1 MSLKNLTKN
10 LENFK
15 WTNYSNVG
23 ENSAPPSNG
32 GNLNS
37 PNTTWPPPSNGGNLE
52 PPEPIKDQKKKLV
65 YTGPPIPKSTKEIE
79 KTIPPIK
86 DVNLS
91 KTMSIID
98 KDIKNPMNLSQIK
111 GRHGGTKDGGLPPHP
126 EEHSLY
132 DDGAGENLS
141 QISGRHGGTE
151 PLGQPPHL
159 EEHSLLDDGAGVPQ
173 LSNDLI
179 TLTKDLVNFKWT
191 NYDNVGDNLSQI
203 GGHHG
208 GTLPGGQPP
217 HSLDHSEFDD
227 GAGTPQSFYDG
238 HSQVVTGQKT
248 FERPNPK
255 SLADMKS
262 KFGPLNTQPLER
274 GPYGVTDYM
283 DGTKQGRGFIP
294 PGGHPLG
301 FTVDMGVSKYAIGD
315 PLDYTLTPLSHTI
328 ASVNSGGPHGS
339 VPEQTL
345 NISPVAPNAWAEDFM
360 TTPLAEY
367 ESQYSEP
374 VDSVTHQVD
383 MITLTGP
390 TVPDDDHY
398 LNVTPKVDNAHGS
411 DFMTLPISGYP
422 GLYVGSQGDIV
433 PIIPSVIGLGASD
446 SIAASWPDKIFHQ
459 LGNLQD
465 EKLYDVYQHHFL
477 PTIENFNHVSLL
489 TDLFENES
497 TSVAA
502 EKWRDGSIHIGLQDI
517 AAPVGGSVTSWA
529 NIMPVTPRYSMFR
542 DAQGNYQVPTLFPHE
557 WTNQPTFNIL
567 GGYPESTYGSGYT
580 INSQFGYSWTE
591 PHSSTHGAHSFEI
604 GDINI
609 DLYESM
615 PKYHLDTPLTIKWH
629 LTNQN
634 IEEWPYKQFGFSNSP
649 ENAFNEGS
657 LGITTSTGA
666 LVFATQPFIRR
677 QVGQGYLDGRGTGVV
692 GADHLATV
700 IARIEED
707 TTRINA
713 WLNTPAGKNWHNN
726 QYTLQNLNPRPETRT
741 YNPGSLLI
749 SLVPHLHGQR
759 HLSGFFGI
767 FGPGKYGDLQTDMD
781 YQEEGPGWDG
791 KDTAGIWG
799 YGTRE
804 AGSFDIGEKNR
815 LTGLTAQFI
824 GGAEPKQWKHLFNL
838 FPSWDGGFWSAISGM
853 ENWSATNRGRTPEK
867 PEQVV
872 FSQKGAYEAGQ
883 SSAGGIYENL
893 GGIGWTYSPARYS
906 SLAKGHPSWHWLYG
920 RAPRSSDAAGYIT
933 LPYGSLN
940 TGAAY
945 TKILGKD
952 WDKLRGDENF
962 QSKAYVLESGKL
974 VHQKKS
980 DSAIIKFSWRFLNL
994 KSTNDDGTEKYS
1006 GKDDYF
1012 EGLDEYEKPVH
1023 GLDERVFPSHFN
1035 NEWFQEA
1042 VTEIAND
1049 HSDQPDGNAKAQVGL
1064 SWLSTNL
1071 GATNPKASH
1080 PIPNKWFKTKPY
1092 HKLGPVESYVTSYGE
1107 WHSPLVMGWAYLD
1120 PIGFDASDIRY
1131 RDGSS
1136 AGPWTPKWA
1145 RFKVEKNNFELKS
1158 KNLLYYGSATTRPDP
1173 GTISFTI
1180 GKDSHG
1186 NLNPRMAQFWEEE
1199 ANPLGKITR
1208 TRVFTSV
1215 SNTEKVS
1222 FETTVKMLKNGK
1234 WSIGHGTAPRSS
1246 ADINFLVLP
1255 YQGLD
1260 IETSY
1265 GNDLGRNPWPID
1277 DDRIYFSSLIKH
1289 SWRFFDKSHKDKK
1302 DPYWDDFKPVNSAVE
1317 GVSEQI
1323 KHEFEDTVGN
1333 LIDSGKVFTINK
1345 RAAKGL
1351 GPDGIPSGD
1360 LLKQYSTLVYGN
1372 LNLQSAY
1379 DSNKDGLGAL
1389 LSPSEFNLTDIPKIP
1404 ALTKE
1409 MAERKIGQN
1418 IRKDIGEPGTT
1429 GVGPVTDTVL
1439 GVIKKG
1445 IDNSKHTSITQD
1457 KVNLIP
1463 YGEDYTAVGTDVAK
1477 KTSDFIKFKF
1487 FDVVNN
1493 KFIVFRALLSGV
1505 SDSITPE
1512 WTGTRYIG
1520 RPDQVYVY
1528 NGAERKVSFTFDVYP
1543 KTKQELPVLWEKLN
1557 YLVGLCYPS
1566 YQDSRMVAP
1575 FINLTIGDM
1584 FVGTPG
1590 FLDSLSVEVNDLST
1604 WEIQEGLQFPKH
1616 ITCQCSFTYIGKHLH
1631 TGGPLGKHYGF
1642 MDNIPA
1648 PVPVEQAAV
1657 TTTVDPVEEIV
1668 PLTFGDVFNAEK
1680 ANGEKTFTYNGTLY
1694 NTMTAEEK
1702 AAGKTTWNP
1711 TTKSWGQPASQGAD
1725 ESIDWGPAQGM

>member
-1 MSLKNLTKN
+1 MSLKNLTEN

-15 WTNYSNVG
+15 WTNYGNVG
-23 ENSAPPSNG
+23 NNSA
-32 GNLNS
+32 
-37 PNTTWPPPSNGGNLE
+37 PPSNGGNLE
-52 PPEPIKDQKKKLV
+52 PPEPITDQKKKLV

-191 NYDNVGDNLSQI
+191 NYDNVGDNLSSKA
-203 GGHHG
+203 GRHG

-217 HSLDHSEFDD
+217 HPEEHSLLDD

-315 PLDYTLTPLSHTI
+315 PLNYTLTPLSHTI

-390 TVPDDDHY
+390 TLPDDDHY

-433 PIIPSVIGLGASD
+433 SIIPSVVGLGASD
-446 SIAASWPDKIFHQ
+446 SIAAIWPDKIFHE

-677 QVGQGYLDGRGTGVV
+677 QAGQGYLDGRGTGVV

-824 GGAEPKQWKHLFNL
+824 GGAEPKQWKHLWDT

-853 ENWSATNRGRTPEK
+853 EDWSATNRGRTPEK
-867 PEQVV
+867 PTQVV
-872 FSQKGAYEAGQ
+872 FSQKGAYGQ
-883 SSAGGIYENL
+883 GPIHKN
-893 GGIGWTYSPARYS
+893 IG
-906 SLAKGHPSWHWLYG
+906 
-920 RAPRSSDAAGYIT
+920 
-933 LPYGSLN
+933 N
-940 TGAAY
+940 
-945 TKILGKD
+945 
-952 WDKLRGDENF
+952 
-962 QSKAYVLESGKL
+962 
-974 VHQKKS
+974 
-980 DSAIIKFSWRFLNL
+980 
-994 KSTNDDGTEKYS
+994 
-1006 GKDDYF
+1006 F
-1012 EGLDEYEKPVH
+1012 EGDDDPTAE
-1023 GLDERVFPSHFN
+1023 DWST
-1035 NEWFQEA
+1035 A
-1042 VTEIAND
+1042 
-1049 HSDQPDGNAKAQVGL
+1049 GL
-1064 SWLSTNL
+1064 SWINTNL
-1071 GATNPKASH
+1071 EAPGIAETLLK
-1080 PIPNKWFKTKPY
+1080 PNKYYFRNN
-1092 HKLGPVESYVTSYGE
+1092 YGALDPKHAYITMFGK

-1120 PIGFDASDIRY
+1120 PTGFDNIDAKYKDDSTSHGRIFAPGWVGFESKPLESKKILYPTGFGEGSRPASSAISWTIGKDSHQFGWGLKKNSWMTVGGNLQTAPRTHTDIRFITKPYSDLAGAYTGSWMNPPQSDIIKYSWRY
-1131 RDGSS
+1131 I
-1136 AGPWTPKWA
+1136 AGG
-1145 RFKVEKNNFELKS
+1145 VEEKEGYWEEWS
-1158 KNLLYYGSATTRPDP
+1158 DP
-1173 GTISFTI
+1173 GGAVAKRQETLTESGFFTI
-1180 GKDSHG
+1180 GKGSHG
-1186 NLNPRMAQFWEEE
+1186 NLNPRMAQFWKEED
-1199 ANPLGKITR
+1199 PVTTMTR
-1208 TRVFTSV
+1208 TRERTKKKVAGGWSYA
-1215 SNTEKVS
+1215 NTEKVS

-1265 GNDLGRNPWPID
+1265 GNDLGSNPWPID
-1277 DDRIYFSSLIKH
+1277 DTKSFSSLIKH
-1289 SWRFFDKSHKDKK
+1289 SWRFFDSSHKDKK
-1302 DPYWDDFKPVNSAVE
+1302 EPYWEDFKPVNSEVE
-1317 GVSEQI
+1317 GVSDQI
-1323 KHEFEDTVGN
+1323 KHEFDDTVGN
-1333 LIDSGKVFTINK
+1333 LIDNGKVFTINK

-1351 GPDGIPSGD
+1351 GTDGIPSGD

-1389 LSPSEFNLTDIPKIP
+1389 QSPSEFNLTDIPKIP

-1409 MAERKIGQN
+1409 MSERKIGQN

-1429 GVGPVTDTVL
+1429 GIGPVTDTAL

-1445 IDNSKHTSITQD
+1445 IDGGKHVSVTAD

-1463 YGEDYTAVGTDVAK
+1463 YGVDYTAVGTDPAN

-1487 FDVVNN
+1487 FDVVNSQ
-1493 KFIVFRALLSGV
+1493 FIVFRALLSGI

-1528 NGAERKVSFTFDVYP
+1528 NGAERKINFSFDVYP
-1543 KTKQELPVLWEKLN
+1543 KTKQELPVLWDKLN

-1566 YQDSRMVAP
+1566 YTSNRMVAP

-1584 FVGTPG
+1584 FKGTPG

-1616 ITCQCSFTYIGKHLH
+1616 ITCQCSFTYIGKHLQ
-1631 TGGPLGKHYGF
+1631 TGGPLGKHYGL
-1642 MDNIPA
+1642 MDKKDTPQIDAANTVNPA
-1648 PVPVEQAAV
+1648 
-1657 TTTVDPVEEIV
+1657 EEIV
-1668 PLTFGDVFNAEK
+1668 PLTFGQVFNDARNDK
-1680 ANGEKTFTYNGTLY
+1680 LKTFTYNGTLY
-1694 NTMTAEEK
+1694 NSMTEEEK
-1702 AAGKTTWNP
+1702 AGGKTVWNG
-1711 TTKSWGQPASQGAD
+1711 TSKSWGQPTSFASK
-1725 ESIDWGPAQGM
+1725 

>member
-23 ENSAPPSNG
+23 NNSA
-32 GNLNS
+32 
-37 PNTTWPPPSNGGNLE
+37 PPSNGGNLE
-52 PPEPIKDQKKKLV
+52 PPELIKDQKKKLV
-65 YTGPPIPKSTKEIE
+65 YTGPPISKSTKEIE

-111 GRHGGTKDGGLPPHP
+111 GRHGGYEGGGEPPHP
-126 EEHSLY
+126 EEHSKL
-132 DDGAGENLS
+132 DDKSGVNLS

-217 HSLDHSEFDD
+217 HSLDHSALDD

-238 HSQVVTGQKT
+238 HSSVVTGQKT

-255 SLADMKS
+255 SLDQMES
-262 KFGPLNTQPLER
+262 KFGPPSTQPNER
-274 GPYGVTDYM
+274 GPYGVSDVM

-294 PGGHPLG
+294 PGGPPLG
-301 FTVDMGVSKYAIGD
+301 FTVDMGVSEYAIGD
-315 PLDYTLTPLSHTI
+315 PLNYTLTPLSHTI
-328 ASVNSGGPHGS
+328 AAVNSNGPHGS
-339 VPEQTL
+339 VPEHTIDIQFGTSWS
-345 NISPVAPNAWAEDFM
+345 NPEAINAWAEDFM
-360 TTPLAEY
+360 TTPLANY

-477 PTIENFNHVSLL
+477 PTIENFNHISLL
-489 TDLFENES
+489 TDLFEDES
-497 TSVAA
+497 ISVAT
-502 EKWRDGSIHIGLQDI
+502 EKWRDGSVHIGTEDW
-517 AAPVGGSVTSWA
+517 AAPVGGGVTSWA
-529 NIMPVTPRYSMFR
+529 NLMPVTPRYSMFR

-557 WTNQPTFNIL
+557 WVNQPTFNVL

-580 INSQFGYSWTE
+580 INSQFGYSWNNFLDE
-591 PHSSTHGAHSFEI
+591 DAPLGPADVAAHYSSQHGLHSFEI

-609 DLYESM
+609 DLYESL
-615 PKYHLDTPLTIKWH
+615 PKYHLATPLTIKWH
-629 LTNQN
+629 LTDKN

-649 ENAFNEGS
+649 EDNFNKDFLNIE
-657 LGITTSTGA
+657 TSTGA

-677 QVGQGYLDGRGTGVV
+677 QAGQGYLDGRGTGVV
-692 GADHLATV
+692 GVDHLATV
-700 IARIEED
+700 IARVEED

-824 GGAEPKQWKHLFNL
+824 GGAKPEEWKHLWNV
-838 FPSWDGGFWSAISGM
+838 FPSWDGGFWSAIRGM
-853 ENWSATNRGRTPEK
+853 EDWSATNRGRTPEK
-867 PEQVV
+867 PTQVV
-872 FSQKGAYEAGQ
+872 FSQMGAYGKGDASTRGTGGNVDKDERPHYSLSKYWSDQGLPQDAMLILTGHRLVEPFYLSLAYSHLDFEVAG
-883 SSAGGIYENL
+883 
-893 GGIGWTYSPARYS
+893 YSPSLNAPFSRWNSGILENNWRFWPGTDVNSQKDLYWADKTPVPKGDEEKVKEHLESRVFTLSPYS
-906 SLAKGHPSWHWLYG
+906 HGSIAGKGTSWVDDSG
-920 RAPRSSDAAGYIT
+920 GFKSAPHGPVSYWT
-933 LPYGSLN
+933 LPYSNLDTNSAYAPTGEGMEFVSPLLAENWKYFDPANTKARNWHLSLTHWGSPRFHNEESFDIGSVSLIDSVAGRN
-940 TGAAY
+940 QFWNDPSTNPVAVAGAQLAE
-945 TKILGKD
+945 TKKIQALVDIAHAQNEKLASEKKAHEAAMMKFTAQVQTNRDEIEQREQEAATAREESGETIH
-952 WDKLRGDENF
+952 DKLKDTGTVFTLHKYSHVGGLTKNLSIANAPYSLRRAF
-962 QSKAYVLESGKL
+962 V
-974 VHQKKS
+974 QKKGIMQYNPFLTGYHIKGTVEYLTSPYNSLDISQGYGKSQWGALIRQDKWES
-980 DSAIIKFSWRFLNL
+980 DMISFSWQFFDSDEDIKGSHIDYYAKLPTDPT
-994 KSTNDDGTEKYS
+994 KSPFR
-1006 GKDDYF
+1006 KD
-1012 EGLDEYEKPVH
+1012 E
-1023 GLDERVFPSHFN
+1023 SM
-1035 NEWFQEA
+1035 
-1042 VTEIAND
+1042 
-1049 HSDQPDGNAKAQVGL
+1049 AKQ
-1064 SWLSTNL
+1064 
-1071 GATNPKASH
+1071 
-1080 PIPNKWFKTKPY
+1080 
-1092 HKLGPVESYVTSYGE
+1092 
-1107 WHSPLVMGWAYLD
+1107 
-1120 PIGFDASDIRY
+1120 
-1131 RDGSS
+1131 
-1136 AGPWTPKWA
+1136 
-1145 RFKVEKNNFELKS
+1145 
-1158 KNLLYYGSATTRPDP
+1158 
-1173 GTISFTI
+1173 
-1180 GKDSHG
+1180 
-1186 NLNPRMAQFWEEE
+1186 
-1199 ANPLGKITR
+1199 
-1208 TRVFTSV
+1208 RVFTLSD
-1215 SNTEKVS
+1215 KV
-1222 FETTVKMLKNGK
+1222 
-1234 WSIGHGTAPRSS
+1234 
-1246 ADINFLVLP
+1246 
-1255 YQGLD
+1255 
-1260 IETSY
+1260 
-1265 GNDLGRNPWPID
+1265 
-1277 DDRIYFSSLIKH
+1277 
-1289 SWRFFDKSHKDKK
+1289 
-1302 DPYWDDFKPVNSAVE
+1302 
-1317 GVSEQI
+1317 
-1323 KHEFEDTVGN
+1323 
-1333 LIDSGKVFTINK
+1333 
-1345 RAAKGL
+1345 AKGL
-1351 GPDGIPSGD
+1351 GSDGIPSGD

-1409 MAERKIGQN
+1409 MSERKIGQN

-1429 GVGPVTDTVL
+1429 GIGPVTDTAL

-1445 IDNSKHTSITQD
+1445 IDGGKHVSVTAD
-1457 KVNLIP
+1457 KVNMIP
-1463 YGEDYTAVGTDVAK
+1463 YGLDYTAADTEVGK

-1487 FDVVNN
+1487 FDVVNSQ
-1493 KFIVFRALLSGV
+1493 FIIFRAILSGI

-1543 KTKQELPVLWEKLN
+1543 KTKQELPVL
-1557 YLVGLCYPS
+1557 
-1566 YQDSRMVAP
+1566 
-1575 FINLTIGDM
+1575 
-1584 FVGTPG
+1584 
-1590 FLDSLSVEVNDLST
+1590 
-1604 WEIQEGLQFPKH
+1604 
-1616 ITCQCSFTYIGKHLH
+1616 
-1631 TGGPLGKHYGF
+1631 
-1642 MDNIPA
+1642 
-1648 PVPVEQAAV
+1648 
-1657 TTTVDPVEEIV
+1657 
-1668 PLTFGDVFNAEK
+1668 
-1680 ANGEKTFTYNGTLY
+1680 
-1694 NTMTAEEK
+1694 
-1702 AAGKTTWNP
+1702 
-1711 TTKSWGQPASQGAD
+1711 
-1725 ESIDWGPAQGM
+1725 